1 MHEQHPEVD
10 LDESHNSGHHGV
22 GVNDSDGD
30 SDENHHE
37 GGGPVKKIGWKQL
50 EHRLTERE

>member
-10 LDESHNSGHHGV
+10 LNESHNSGHHGV